1 MLRPFLIV
9 GVGGSGG
16 KTLRA
21 VRYALD
27 LRLRAAGWE
36 EGIPDA
42 WQFLHIDTP
51 LVQDGTDFPAPFLP
65 HDAYVGLV
73 PSGAKYSNV
82 VNSINA
88 KVAGKNRD
96 EINRQFPDPD
106 KVGVPIQDGAGQY
119 RGVGRTVAIAQLGAI
134 AGAAQAAVNRLNQ
147 PDSTSQLQRLGELLG
162 AEMKQGTKNEPVF
175 IMVSSVA
182 GGSGAGQYL
191 DVVDAIKAQFGG
203 SAWSLESYGIL
214 YAPDV
219 FDGIK
224 GASGIPKNAL
234 ATISETVNGYWNSS
248 PDISTMELF
257 RAAGLQLGSGG
268 ALDRT
273 GVRYPFIVG
282 RQGQNASF
290 AGQSDI
296 YLAISTTLTAW
307 MTDDKFQDTIG
318 TYAKGNWD
326 IGALSTIDRTP
337 FRKQDALGTVA
348 CAIGFGRVTLA
359 REKFVEYAA
368 ERFARASVD
377 RILKAHTESD
387 PNFEIMDED
396 AHVQDI
402 AQKNEISFFFASGL
416 NELNDDRGENNQ
428 VIDALRPG
436 DELEQLASELKLEV
450 GAKTAVGLDKNGGLD
465 VDTWHARIIQ
475 IRSDLLPTALKKE
488 RALRQEK
495 LTEWAEEI
503 QATFPQSVA
512 SFIADYGLKVTEE
525 LVARLGTLVTR
536 SADQLRSESATY
548 REYVSHIPS
557 YVYESLRSAGDVA
570 SLRPDSDAVL
580 GALMKV
586 GDSLLWE
593 SEAELRETAARVLG
607 EIQKEFISPMRHF
620 LHSTYD
626 ALSTSM
632 QAPERSDGRDNDY
645 PFWPERNSSA
655 VAKKYYPS
663 SNEKMLL
670 EADEFS
676 EEFERLVCAS
686 TQKDRFMDAILNVM
700 NQQLAGFAGHD
711 LVSVSQTWVPT
722 TAADPTMM
730 GIKGKRPQFAM
741 DNKVEDYLERAT
753 EWMSQRGTPFH
764 AFMTQNLKDYL
775 DTRLP
780 PAEYAKRQT
789 RFLSHVKTA
798 FKAAGPLVLVDSG
811 LLSETHDLALGQ
823 DDRIIVS
830 ALPFGKDAPVYEG
843 LHSFL
848 VAEISKNPSSVTG
861 QGNSIKSEVDK
872 MFRDQNVDSIEFFSM
887 QGYPVMP
894 LVMSSVMKP
903 IASAWQSQ
911 STTEFGRTEFWR
923 WARSRLLPA
932 AVPMDREA
940 FSSILRGYY
949 VGLFMGILS
958 KEPDPDL
965 GPKFAIESSKGAKLS
980 FPHPLL
986 FAGKL
991 KLIDEPAVIMESSI
1005 IATALCSAAGNL
1017 RPLDAYARLRE
1028 LGGDESD
1035 LSPELEELVR
1045 GTADPSVDQSDSS
1058 VLFERKK
1065 QGIDWFDEQLQKFDT
1080 DLVHSTATKSV
1091 YEFPT
1096 VWEIQDDVRNALK
1109 TLRGLVS
1116 GLEIVESGM
1125 ARSAYGKK

>member
-1 MLRPFLIV
+1 MLRPFLII

-21 VRYALD
+21 VRYALN
-27 LRLRAAGWE
+27 LRLRVAGWE

-51 LVQDGTDFPAPFLP
+51 QVQDGADFHLPFLP
-65 HDAYVGLV
+65 HDAYVGLM

-82 VNSINA
+82 VSSINA
-88 KVAGKNRD
+88 KLAGKNKD
-96 EINRQFPDPD
+96 QINRQFPDPQ
-106 KVGVPIQDGAGQY
+106 KVTVSVAKGAGQY
-119 RGVGRTVAIAQLGAI
+119 RGVGRTVAIARLGAI
-134 AGAAQAAVNRLNQ
+134 AGAAQAAFDLLKKPN
-147 PDSTSQLQRLGELLG
+147 SISQLQRLGKVLG
-162 AEMKQGTKNEPVF
+162 ADLKQGTQIDPVF

-203 SAWSLESYGIL
+203 SPWSLESFGIL

-224 GASGIPKNAL
+224 GTGGVPSNAL
-234 ATISETVNGYWNSS
+234 ATISETVNGYWNKS

-268 ALDRT
+268 ALDQS

-296 YLAISTTLTAW
+296 YLAISTTLAAW

-318 TYAKGNWD
+318 TYAQGNWAK
-326 IGALSTIDRTP
+326 GAASVPDNTP
-337 FRKQDALGTVA
+337 FRTQGASPPVA

-359 REKFVEYAA
+359 REKFVAYAA

-387 PNFEIMDED
+387 PNFLIMDED

-428 VIDALRPG
+428 VIDAIRPG
-436 DELEQLASELKLEV
+436 DELEQLASELKFEV
-450 GAKTAVGLDKNGGLD
+450 AAKTAVGLDKNGGLD

-475 IRSDLLPTALKKE
+475 IRDNLLPRALKKE
-488 RALRQEK
+488 RELRQEK
-495 LTEWAEEI
+495 MTEWAEQI
-503 QATFPQSVA
+503 QATFSQSVA
-512 SFIADYGLKVTEE
+512 SFIADYGLRVTEE
-525 LVARLGTLVTR
+525 LVARLGVLVTR

-548 REYVSHIPS
+548 REYVNHMPS
-557 YVYESLRSAGDVA
+557 YVYESLRLAGDVA
-570 SLRPDSDAVL
+570 SLRPDSDAVR

-593 SEAELRETAARVLG
+593 SEAELRETTARLLG
-607 EIQKEFISPMRHF
+607 EIQKEFLSPMRQF
-620 LHSTYD
+620 LHSTEE
-626 ALSTSM
+626 ALSTSV
-632 QAPERSDGRDNDY
+632 QADEYSDGRDNDY

-655 VAKKYYPS
+655 VAKKYHPS

-686 TQKDRFMDAILNVM
+686 TEKDRFMDAILEVM

-711 LVSVSQTWVPT
+711 LVSVAQTWVPT

-730 GIKGKRPQFAM
+730 SIKGKRPQFVM
-741 DNKVEDYLERAT
+741 ENKVEDYLERAT
-753 EWMSQRGTPFH
+753 EWMSRRGTPFRD
-764 AFMTQNLKDYL
+764 FMTQNLKDYL

-780 PAEYAKRQT
+780 PAEYAKRET
-789 RFLSHVKTA
+789 RFLSHIKTA
-798 FKAAGPLVLVDSG
+798 FNAAGPLVLIDSG
-811 LLSETHDLALGQ
+811 LLNDTHNLAVGE
-823 DDRIIVS
+823 DDRVIVS
-830 ALPFGKDAPVYEG
+830 ALPFGINDPVYAG

-848 VAEISKNPSSVTG
+848 VQELGKIPSSTPR
-861 QGNSIKSEVDK
+861 QGNSIKSTVDK

-887 QGYPVMP
+887 QGFPVMP
-894 LVMSSVMKP
+894 IVMSSMMRP

-911 STTEFGRTEFWR
+911 SSNADKRTAFWQ
-923 WARSRLLPA
+923 WSRSRLLPA
-932 AVPMDREA
+932 AVPMDKEA

-949 VGLFMGILS
+949 VAQFMEIWS
-958 KEPDPDL
+958 KEKDAEL
-965 GPKFAIESSKGAKLS
+965 GPKFEVQSSEGAQLS

-986 FAGKL
+986 ILGEL
-991 KLIDEPAVIMESSI
+991 NPIDEPAAIMESSI

-1028 LGGDESD
+1028 LGGTESR
-1035 LSPELEELVR
+1035 LSPELTDLVR
-1045 GTADPSVDQSDSS
+1045 NTDDPSVDQSDSTA
-1058 VLFERKK
+1058 LFERKK
-1065 QGIDWFDEQLQKFDT
+1065 QGIEWFDEQLQKFDT
-1080 DLVHSTATKSV
+1080 DLTRSMVTKNV

-1116 GLEIVESGM
+1116 RLEVAESGVP
-1125 ARSAYGKK
+1125 RGAYGKK